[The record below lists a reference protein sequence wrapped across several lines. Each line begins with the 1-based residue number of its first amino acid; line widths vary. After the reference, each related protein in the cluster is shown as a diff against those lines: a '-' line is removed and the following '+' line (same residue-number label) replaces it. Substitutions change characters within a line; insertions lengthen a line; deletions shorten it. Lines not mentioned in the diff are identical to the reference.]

1 MGKNFG
7 LIYRYKKSVDGAT
20 HAGYKRGVW
29 CADLNSRIT
38 RMATKRTETVINI
51 LSPGRPIMSA
61 MMVGTTAPP
70 TLVSRIKAPVT
81 NMFTISKSYGN
92 TWYRSNARRHC
103 SATVMN
109 AKKLKGRKVAG
120 YIMRDAGERGYN
132 VVAAS
137 DNSRETTYL
146 FYLYKLKNPPSN
158 DASDLLYIICEDR
171 PCTEADVE
179 SPTIYNRGP
188 AHPSLLGYLAHPYSP
203 SSSSP
208 KTLISSTHIVYGVWV
223 ARVIVGDN
231 K

>member
-1 MGKNFG
+1 MKVPGIGQAGQLGESSSEAGVDQVPANETASTSKVVRGIGIIFF
-7 LIYRYKKSVDGAT
+7 LAWLFHSV
-20 HAGYKRGVW
+20 
-29 CADLNSRIT
+29 
-38 RMATKRTETVINI
+38 
-51 LSPGRPIMSA
+51 
-61 MMVGTTAPP
+61 
-70 TLVSRIKAPVT
+70 PVT
-81 NMFTISKSYGN
+81 YANMTASE
-92 TWYRSNARRHC
+92 SNQ
-103 SATVMN
+103 
-109 AKKLKGRKVAG
+109 KLKGREVAG